1 MFGRAVFSVLPY
13 YLGRRRCGEL
23 MGYGIA
29 LSLGSAA
36 LFFDRTLFGKAE

>member
-13 YLGRRRCGEL
+13 YLERRRCGEL

-36 LFFDRTLFGKAE
+36 LFFDRTLFG